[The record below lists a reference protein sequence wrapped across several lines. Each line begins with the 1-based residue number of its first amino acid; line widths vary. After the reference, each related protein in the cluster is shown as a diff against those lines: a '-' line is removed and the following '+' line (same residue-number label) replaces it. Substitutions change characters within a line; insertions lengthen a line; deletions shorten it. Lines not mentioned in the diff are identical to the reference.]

1 MGGLMNADLEK
12 LRDDVRA
19 FAAERDWEQFHTP
32 KNLVMALAVE
42 SAELM
47 EHFQW
52 LTPDQSVNLNQE
64 AKGKV
69 AEEIADVLIY
79 LVRLSD
85 ILGVDLLDAAFNKMG
100 LNRAKYPVNLSKG
113 LATKYTELGK
123 E

>member
-1 MGGLMNADLEK
+1 MEMDLEK
-12 LRDDVRA
+12 LRDDIRA
-19 FAAERDWEQFHTP
+19 FASERDWEQFHTP

-52 LTPDQSVNLNQE
+52 LTPEQSLNLKAE
-64 AKGKV
+64 TKGKV

-100 LNRAKYPVNLSKG
+100 TNRAKYPVDLSKG
-113 LATKYTELGK
+113 LATKYTDLGK
-123 E
+123 

>member
-1 MGGLMNADLEK
+1 MDLEK
-12 LRDDVRA
+12 LRDDIRA
-19 FAAERDWEQFHTP
+19 FASERDWEQFHTP

-52 LTPDQSVNLNQE
+52 LTPEQSLNLKAE
-64 AKGKV
+64 TKGKV

-100 LNRAKYPVNLSKG
+100 MNRAKYPVDLSKG
-113 LATKYTELGK
+113 LATKYTDLGK
-123 E
+123 